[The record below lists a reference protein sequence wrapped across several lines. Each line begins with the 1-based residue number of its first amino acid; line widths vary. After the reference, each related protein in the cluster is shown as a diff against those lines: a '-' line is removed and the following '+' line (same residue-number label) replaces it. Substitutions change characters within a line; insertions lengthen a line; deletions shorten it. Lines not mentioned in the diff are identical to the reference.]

1 MLIFSLIVIQLIF
14 FGGLILILRNVLTKN
29 VVQATRHIDEMNQQY
44 ARKEV
49 EINQKLEEVQK
60 NAEETLSK
68 AQQEAENKKS
78 QILKEAEEERNKI
91 LEEARAKSEELIQQA
106 DRSRQLLLAEINER
120 IAREAVDKAC
130 ELIECALPQEF
141 KLDVH
146 RHWIDELM
154 DGVFSQFERLKISDD
169 IHEAKII
176 SAFPLT
182 EEDRKKLSKKLREAL
197 GREITCQEEVDPRI
211 VAGFSIH
218 IGSLVLDGSL
228 RNKIQE
234 KARNV

>member
-1 MLIFSLIVIQLIF
+1 M
-14 FGGLILILRNVLTKN
+14 ILRNVLTKN

-44 ARKEV
+44 AQKEV

-60 NAEETLSK
+60 NAQEILSN
-68 AQQEAENKKS
+68 AQQEAENKKA
-78 QILKEAEEERNKI
+78 QVLKQTEEERNKI
-91 LEEARAKSEELIQQA
+91 LEETRAKSEELIQQA
-106 DRSRQLLLAEINER
+106 DKSRQLLLAEINER

-130 ELIECALPQEF
+130 ELIESALPQEF

-154 DGVFSQFERLKISDD
+154 DGVFSQFERLKVPED

-176 SAFPLT
+176 AAFPLT
-182 EEDRKKLSKKLREAL
+182 EDERKKLMKKLREAL
-197 GREITCQEEVDPRI
+197 GREMVFKEEVDPRI
-211 VAGFSIH
+211 VAGFSIY